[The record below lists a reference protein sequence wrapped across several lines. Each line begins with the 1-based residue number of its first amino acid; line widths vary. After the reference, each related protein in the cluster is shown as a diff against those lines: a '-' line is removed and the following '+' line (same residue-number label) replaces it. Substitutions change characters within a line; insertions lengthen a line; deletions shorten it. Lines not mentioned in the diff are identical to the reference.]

1 MKRIPLTAE
10 ITANLRRAYGA
21 DADLSAMVVYEVV
34 MANTNPIRKKGL
46 YEGARL
52 QENTLNELVAA
63 VNAESIPL
71 LHSHNSENLA
81 FGRVFFAARSY
92 SEARALIALSSK
104 EHPEM
109 IDKLDSG
116 TLDQVSIGLL
126 PQHLNCSQCGFD
138 YLGADATWENVMGQ
152 TCPEGHTIGVDGTHL
167 KIDGVDMFYELSIV
181 SQGGLQG
188 ARVVGSSD
196 SMFSRLAASNGKD
209 AGALLPFV
217 LHCSAEDAPNDE
229 PADTPATDEPADAG
243 DEPAPAAGD
252 SADAGDEPAP
262 AAGDSADAGETAQG
276 ELFASLV
283 QASAKAVADVMVKL
297 TTAEAT
303 VASQKL
309 ELEQLR
315 AQVATANTQVT
326 SAQKALLSVTRKTQV
341 ALTGKSTVE
350 DTASIDILLATLE
363 EDQTKLGSVFIIG
376 GAAKATKLDSKP
388 AGKSAAFTTLRK

>member
-1 MKRIPLTAE
+1 MKRIPITPE
-10 ITANLRRAYGA
+10 ITAHLRRAYGA

-34 MANTNPIRKKGL
+34 MANSNPIRKKGL

-92 SEARALIALSSK
+92 SEARGLIALSSK

-209 AGALLPFV
+209 AGALLPF
-217 LHCSAEDAPNDE
+217 LLQCSAEGDPEVDPSSETAGADSDDE
-229 PADTPATDEPADAG
+229 PTGDPAGAAADEEPTGEPAA
-243 DEPAPAAGD
+243 ENQ
-252 SADAGDEPAP
+252 AD
-262 AAGDSADAGETAQG
+262 
-276 ELFASLV
+276 LFASLV
-283 QASAKAVADVMVKL
+283 QASAKSIADAMIKL
-297 TTAEAT
+297 AAAEAT
-303 VASQKL
+303 VATQAT

-315 AQVATANTQVT
+315 AQVVTANSQVS
-326 SAQKALLSVTRKTQV
+326 SAQQALLSVTRKTQV

-350 DTASIDILLATLE
+350 DTAPIDILLATLE
-363 EDQTKLGSVFIIG
+363 EDQTKLSSVFIIG
-376 GAAKATKLDSKP
+376 GSGNSVSLQSKLP
-388 AGKSAAFTTLRK
+388 AKSAAFTTLRK